1 MRRFLILWHIFLI
14 PLLAEAQNCG
24 LEGDSININRNSTI
38 NYTFDVTDVVNDDL
52 ADPNQ
57 GICGVEI
64 DFVHQFSEDL
74 EIFLTSPAGQTVQL
88 MGPNTTDQFA
98 FTFFTRWD
106 ISFVQCAATAV
117 PDSGYVARWN
127 NGQARNFV
135 SGGRYDGSYY
145 PFNGCL
151 EDFNTGP
158 VNGTWTLTIQNNPS
172 TYLGRIYDFRLRL
185 CDERGFLCCF
195 ADAGSLANYAD
206 VSACEGNDDLLL
218 DIPPTYSG
226 IPPDSTEYG
235 YTYLISQNDILLAYD
250 TVPDLR
256 GYAPGSYEV
265 CGLSY
270 RLIDR
275 DSFPMPDG
283 STLVSDMRQQ
293 LNNNLLLYCGNITTN
308 CVTVNVTTPPDT
320 AFINEAICQG
330 DAYAIGG
337 QTFDMAGEYD
347 VTLQSVGGCDSTVHL
362 TLSIIDP
369 VINDIERTICTG
381 DSVSVGSSVYTASGT
396 YTDVLTSSAGC
407 DSTVNLTLTV
417 LDPVETDV
425 SASIC
430 AGGSYTVGNDIFTAA
445 GNFRI
450 VLQSAAGCDSIVNL
464 ALTISDPVAIIQP
477 PDMLDCEQMSLTLD
491 GSGSTPAGNL
501 TYQWSDI
508 DGNTLGIGA
517 TQDVSAPG
525 RYVLTVEQSA
535 GGATCSATDTV
546 EVVENLNNAP
556 AANAGAPQL
565 ITCANPEVT
574 LDGSASTQ
582 AAGLNYSWSGPG
594 IVSGETTLNP
604 IVNQPGDYQ
613 LVVANATGA
622 CTDTALVTIGI
633 DTVRPVANAGNGF
646 LLNCEVASVI
656 LGNTNT
662 STGANITYDWQ
673 TSGGNFLS
681 ATDARTVEVDAPG
694 SYTLLVTN
702 TDNGCTATSLTVVS
716 QDTVPPLA
724 EAGDPGMITCNVPQ
738 APLDGSASED
748 GNNIEYIWTNE
759 NGDIIGDSAIEFVS
773 TPGTYFL
780 EVRNTFSRCSSID
793 SVEITQ
799 ELGVPTI
806 TFGDRQIQCDSA
818 SLTLEAFV
826 EPAGG
831 NYTFTWQGPGILGAT
846 DQPSVE
852 VNQAGDYTLTVT
864 NLDNGCI
871 DSETV
876 TVTEQSCDIC
886 IDTTPPDA
894 LTCND
899 PMVTLQAAFC
909 ASCTDCVIAW
919 TTTDGNLIAGDTTLM
934 PTVDAPG
941 TYVLTVTNTTGFSV
955 SETFIVTQQ
964 TDLPTIDAGAS
975 QTITCDQPSIT
986 VGGNSATG
994 SEFTYAWSS
1003 AGGGMVTPNDAP
1015 TGTVDVADTYYLQ
1028 ITNTNTGCTALDSV
1042 VVSINVDQPTAEAGA
1057 TAALTCNTPTAT
1069 LDGAGSSTDADFA
1082 YEWTTTDGD
1091 IASGTNGLNPVVNA
1105 AGTYFLTVTNTMN
1118 GCFAV
1123 DSVQVTA
1130 DDLPDIP
1137 NIPDET
1143 LTCDASSV
1151 TLTGTLPTTGNF
1163 QGRWCELDANN
1174 NPINCVDGLT
1184 LNVTMPGAYRFEVTE
1199 MATGCSAAETVQV
1212 TGDFEVPNVDAG
1224 AGDTLDCIQTE
1235 TLLSATVA
1243 PDGNYTYRWIA
1254 RNGSPIQNE
1263 TTLMPTVTQADFYTL
1278 NVTNL
1283 NNGCVATD
1291 SVEIL
1296 ENIVEPTVFA
1306 GFDTTLDCNV
1316 SSIQLDATV
1325 NGNNLVY
1332 QWTTPDGN
1340 IVSGADT
1347 PMPTVDQA
1355 GTYTLLATN
1364 NGNGCSAQDDLIVS
1378 QSADVP
1384 TVRISGV
1391 EDLDCNNN
1399 TATLD
1404 AGGSA
1409 SATGA
1414 PLEFL
1419 WTAMNGD
1426 IAGDPM
1432 QASIQTNT
1440 GGTFQV
1446 QITDI
1451 QNGCIATQSVTINA
1465 DFKEPE
1471 VNVATPEAITCM
1483 RSEVM
1488 LDATAST
1495 LSSDFTVQWLDPT
1508 GNVLPGTDLTIV
1520 VAEAGVYQLQ
1530 ITQAENGCTGTR
1542 SVTVIENTAPPA
1554 VTIDPPVTLDCQNT
1568 TTQLF
1573 ARVSDGNGNFTY
1585 SWTTQDGE
1593 IQEGQRT
1600 NTATVAGSGTYL
1612 VEVTSQETGC
1622 VGQQSIV
1629 VDELESTIRQGFLTV
1644 ATPDCAI
1651 PNSGLIAIDSVVGGA
1666 APYVYSLDG
1675 GTFTTFSTFRE
1686 LGPGSYDLVIQDR
1699 DGCEWETEVT
1709 VPEPET
1715 VFVSLGDDVSIDF
1728 GDSIEL
1734 VPNIIPD
1741 TFASVRWTPSDM
1753 VDTGAV
1759 NQVVSPL
1766 ETTMFTV
1773 EVTGTNGCTVRD
1785 EIIVMV
1791 NQAINA
1797 FAPNVFSP
1805 NDDGVNDVFL
1815 IMTGDD
1821 VINIR
1826 TFMIFDRWGNR
1837 IYENGPFPPN
1847 DFNYGWDG
1855 RVDGEPMDVGVYVFF
1870 AELELDDGRTHVIEG
1885 DVTLIR

>member
-1 MRRFLILWHIFLI
+1 
-14 PLLAEAQNCG
+14 
-24 LEGDSININRNSTI
+24 
-38 NYTFDVTDVVNDDL
+38 VTDVVNDDL

-106 ISFVQCAATAV
+106 VSFVQCAATAV

-135 SGGRYDGSYY
+135 SGGRYNGSYY
-145 PFNGCL
+145 PFDGCL
-151 EDFNTGP
+151 EDFNMGP

-195 ADAGSLANYAD
+195 ADAGSLANYND
-206 VSACEGNDDLLL
+206 ISACEGNDDLLL
-218 DIPPTYSG
+218 EIPPEYSG

-283 STLVSDMRQQ
+283 TTRVSDMRQQ

-320 AFINEAICQG
+320 AFISEAICQG
-330 DAYAIGG
+330 DTYTIGG

-347 VTLQSVGGCDSTVHL
+347 VTLQSVGGCDSTVNL
-362 TLSIIDP
+362 TLTVIDP
-369 VINDIERTICTG
+369 IVNDIERTICAG
-381 DSVSVGSSVYTASGT
+381 DSVVVGSSVYTASGM
-396 YTDVLTSSAGC
+396 YTDVLTSNAGC

-430 AGGSYTVGNDIFTAA
+430 AGGSYTVGNDTFTAA

-450 VLQSAAGCDSIVNL
+450 ALQSAAGCDSIVNL
-464 ALTISDPVAIIQP
+464 ALTISEPVAVVQP
-477 PDMLDCEQMSLTLD
+477 PDMLDCETTSVTLD
-491 GSGSTPAGNL
+491 GGSSTPAGNL
-501 TYQWSDI
+501 TYGWSDI

-517 TQDVSAPG
+517 TVDVNQPG
-525 RYVLTVEQSA
+525 RYVLTVEQNA
-535 GGATCSATDTV
+535 GGVNCSATDTV
-546 EVVENLNNAP
+546 EVMENLTNAP
-556 AANAGAPQL
+556 VADAGAPPL

-594 IVSGETTLNP
+594 IVRGETTLNP
-604 IVNQPGDYQ
+604 VVNQPGDYQ
-613 LVVANATGA
+613 LVVSNATGV
-622 CTDTALVTIGI
+622 CTDTAAVTIGI

-646 LLNCEVASVI
+646 LLNCEVASVT

-662 STGANITYDWQ
+662 STGANITYEWQ

-681 ATDARTVEVDAPG
+681 ATDARTVEVNAPG
-694 SYTLLVTN
+694 SYTLVVTN
-702 TDNGCTATSLTVVS
+702 NDNGCTATSLTVVS
-716 QDTVPPLA
+716 QDTSPPIA
-724 EAGDPGMITCNVPQ
+724 EAGEPSMITCNVPQ
-738 APLDGSASED
+738 APLDGSAS
-748 GNNIEYIWTNE
+748 GQGSNIEYIWTNE
-759 NGDIIGDSAIEFVS
+759 NGEVIGDSAIEFVS

-780 EVRNTFSRCSSID
+780 EVRNTFNRCSATD

-826 EPAGG
+826 EPMGG
-831 NYTFTWQGPGILGAT
+831 NYTFDWQGPGIVGAT

-864 NLDNGCI
+864 NLDNGCT
-871 DSETV
+871 DSETI

-894 LTCND
+894 LTCDN
-899 PMVTLQAAFC
+899 PTVTLQAAFC
-909 ASCTDCVIAW
+909 ASCSDCTITWA
-919 TTTDGNLIAGDTTLM
+919 TTDGNLVSGDTTLT

-941 TYVLTVTNTTGFSV
+941 TYVLTVTNSTGFAV
-955 SETFIVTQQ
+955 SETFDVIEQ
-964 TDLPTIDAGAS
+964 TDLPMIDAGAD
-975 QTITCDQPSIT
+975 QTITCDQPSVT

-994 SEFTYAWSS
+994 AAFTYIWTS
-1003 AGGGMVTPNDAP
+1003 ASGGLVTPADTP
-1015 TGTVDVADTYYLQ
+1015 TGMVDVADTYYLQ
-1028 ITNTNTGCTALDSV
+1028 ITDTNTGCTALDSV
-1042 VVSINVDQPTAEAGA
+1042 VVSANVDQPTAEAGA
-1057 TAALTCNTPTAT
+1057 TAVLTCNAPTAT
-1069 LDGAGSSTDADFA
+1069 LNGTASSTGANFIYNWNSPNGNIAAGAD
-1082 YEWTTTDGD
+1082 
-1091 IASGTNGLNPVVNA
+1091 GLNPMVDA
-1105 AGTYFLTVTNTMN
+1105 AGTYFLTVTDATN

-1137 NIPDET
+1137 DIPDET
-1143 LTCDASSV
+1143 LTCDVGSV

-1184 LNVTMPGAYRFEVTE
+1184 LNVTTPGAYRFEVTD
-1199 MATGCSAAETVQV
+1199 MATGCSASETVQV
-1212 TGDFEVPNVDAG
+1212 IDDFALPNVDAG

-1235 TLLSATVA
+1235 ATLNASVI
-1243 PDGNYTYRWIA
+1243 PMGNYTYQWTA
-1254 RNGSPIQNE
+1254 QNGNPIQNE
-1263 TTLMPTVTQADFYTL
+1263 TTLMPTVTQAGFYTL

-1283 NNGCVATD
+1283 DNGCVATD
-1291 SVEIL
+1291 SVEVL
-1296 ENIVEPTVFA
+1296 ENIAEPTIFA
-1306 GFDTTLDCNV
+1306 GLDTTLDCNT
-1316 SSIQLDATV
+1316 SFIQLNATV
-1325 NGNNLVY
+1325 NGNNLLY
-1332 QWTTPDGN
+1332 QWTTSDGN

-1347 PMPTVDQA
+1347 PRPTVDQA
-1355 GTYTLLATN
+1355 GTYTLMATN
-1364 NGNGCSAQDDLIVS
+1364 TGNGCSAQDSIVVS

-1384 TVRISGV
+1384 TIRISGA

-1399 TATLD
+1399 MATLD

-1414 PLEFL
+1414 PLDFL
-1419 WTAMNGD
+1419 WTVTNGE
-1426 IAGDPM
+1426 ISGNPE

-1440 GGTFQV
+1440 GGNFRL
-1446 QITDI
+1446 QITDT
-1451 QNGCIATQSVTINA
+1451 QNGCTATQSVTVNA

-1471 VNVATPEAITCM
+1471 VSVAAPEAITCN
-1483 RSEVM
+1483 RNEVT
-1488 LDATAST
+1488 LDA
-1495 LSSDFTVQWLDPT
+1495 SSSVAGADFTVQWLDPA
-1508 GNVLPGTDLTIV
+1508 GNALPSTDLTIT
-1520 VAEAGVYQLQ
+1520 VAEAGTYQLL
-1530 ITQAENGCTGTR
+1530 ITQAGNGCTGTR
-1542 SVTVIENTAPPA
+1542 SVTVVENTTPPM

-1568 TTQLF
+1568 TTQLL
-1573 ARVSDGNGNFTY
+1573 ARASGGNGTFTY
-1585 SWTTQDGE
+1585 NWTTQDGV

-1600 NTATVAGSGTYL
+1600 STVTVAGSGTYL

-1666 APYVYSLDG
+1666 APYVYSLNG

-1686 LGPGSYDLVIQDR
+1686 LGPGDYDLVIQDR

-1715 VFVSLGDDVSIDF
+1715 IFVSLGDDVSIDF

-1734 VPNIIPD
+1734 VPDIIPD
-1741 TFASVRWTPSDM
+1741 TFAAVRWTPSDL
-1753 VDTGAV
+1753 VDTGSV
-1759 NQVVSPL
+1759 NQVVAPP

-1773 EVTGTNGCTVRD
+1773 EVTGTNGCTVQD

-1815 IMTGDD
+1815 VMTGDD
-1821 VINIR
+1821 VINIK

-1837 IYENGPFPPN
+1837 IYESGPFPPN

-1870 AELELDDGRTHVIEG
+1870 AELELDDGRTHLMEG
-1885 DVTLIR
+1885 DVTLVR